1 MSAGKF
7 AFKIIRR
14 LVTTTHQVTEGRSVE
29 PPVYAVHLDASKLAV
44 ARHGDTGLEESAAI
58 DRAIKMISDDRLPQ
72 SRFNADSA
80 IRDAEQGGPAE

>member
-58 DRAIKMISDDRLPQ
+58 DRAIKMMSDDRLPQ
-72 SRFNADSA
+72 SRFNADNA
-80 IRDAEQGGPAE
+80 IRDADEQRAAE